1 MEINMSATLKEVTTV
16 KISPFTIKDNGKVRT
31 GMISPAFPPVRAEPE
46 NVGDGGKVRIGM
58 ISPAFPPVRSR

>member
-1 MEINMSATLKEVTTV
+1 MSATVKEAITV
-16 KISPFTIKDNGKVRT
+16 KLQPFTIKDNGKARI
-31 GMISPAFPPVRAEPE
+31 GMISPAFPPIRAEPE